1 MLNADINQS
10 ESELEPL
17 PSLSLSE
24 DSLWRR
30 FLPFLES
37 FLSLFRSFLSFLC
50 LCLSDLWDL
59 WAFFDSFNSLES
71 FLLLGSLE
79 AFIWSVSVLR
89 RALSR
94 WIEDSNRGSG
104 GRTISG
110 AGKGPVAALERI

>member
-1 MLNADINQS
+1 MHNAVINQS

-24 DSLWRR
+24 DSLRR
-30 FLPFLES
+30 LFLLFLES

-59 WAFFDSFNSLES
+59 WAFFDSFASLES

-79 AFIWSVSVLR
+79 ALFWSVSVLSK
-89 RALSR
+89 ALSR

-104 GRTISG
+104 GRTISET
-110 AGKGPVAALERI
+110 GKGPVAALERI